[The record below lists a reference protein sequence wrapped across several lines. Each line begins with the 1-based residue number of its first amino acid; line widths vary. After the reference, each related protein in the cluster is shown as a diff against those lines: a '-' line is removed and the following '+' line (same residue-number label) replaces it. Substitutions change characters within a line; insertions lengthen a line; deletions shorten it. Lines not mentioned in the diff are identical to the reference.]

1 MALDEKQ
8 EARVLLAERLLELA
22 EHSSEIEMRASLS
35 RIYYAVYHVAI
46 GLVGNKAHGEMAAAL
61 EQREEGL
68 GERHTTLLELRQK
81 ADYDPEFVRRRFES
95 LMVAHQYDPEQ
106 GKNEPVNAGPANPAA
121 GPAPSPDGVQGTSPG
136 SPNNPNGTPKP

>member
-1 MALDEKQ
+1 MDEKQ
-8 EARVLLAERLLELA
+8 KARLVHAERLLELA

-46 GLVGNKAHGEMAAAL
+46 GLVGNRAHGEMAAAL

-68 GERHTTLLELRQK
+68 GERYASLLELRSR

-95 LMVAHQYDPEQ
+95 LDDFRLQF
-106 GKNEPVNAGPANPAA
+106 
-121 GPAPSPDGVQGTSPG
+121 PDL
-136 SPNNPNGTPKP
+136 